1 MSDAIIETL
10 VPKIH
15 SSFGGSIAC
24 VLALPLLWAAFE
36 GETTVN
42 EYTVPIIPPQLA
54 SDIKDHWVE
63 AGNSPN
69 VDPIEKISLVVYQL
83 GDQLSVVPIHS
94 PAPATMEAR
103 VDGIDAVDGEA
114 GGDVDVGVHRLAAPV

>member
-15 SSFGGSIAC
+15 SSFGGSIAR

-54 SDIKDHWVE
+54 SDIKDRWVG
-63 AGNSPN
+63 AGNSPDVN
-69 VDPIEKISLVVYQL
+69 PIEKISLAVQQL
-83 GDQLSVVPIHS
+83 GDQLVIVPICH
-94 PAPATMEAR
+94 PDLPTMEA
-103 VDGIDAVDGEA
+103 
-114 GGDVDVGVHRLAAPV
+114 